1 MHSHSNH
8 DDSMKQPLLA
18 PETPQDCPPSYDVAT
33 DSGSSYSPQGQ
44 HHQPAFIKVNA
55 VEAQQVYVNPQA
67 AGPSYTS
74 QPIPTP
80 APTVY
85 NYVNP
90 LNGEQIVSLLPPNHP
105 EMVCLQA
112 GGHVTETNYGI
123 LGILAAVFWF
133 PLGIG
138 LCLLDRHV
146 KCRRCGAVLNEGL
159 CA

>member
-1 MHSHSNH
+1 M
-8 DDSMKQPLLA
+8 LL
-18 PETPQDCPPSYDVAT
+18 D
-33 DSGSSYSPQGQ
+33 SPQGQ

-123 LGILAAVFWF
+123 LGKHSSAGAAITVTSLLLRYSGSSILVPIRDWSL
-133 PLGIG
+133 PS
-138 LCLLDRHV
+138 
-146 KCRRCGAVLNEGL
+146 
-159 CA
+159 